1 MLSPPTASSLISVWP
16 PCSRA
21 IKPAGMIWVS
31 WPKKASKIET
41 EVTEDIVREAALRLD
56 LVDVKVVAIDAVWS
70 GLKLMIRKEK
80 RP

>member
-1 MLSPPTASSLISVWP
+1 
-16 PCSRA
+16 
-21 IKPAGMIWVS
+21 
-31 WPKKASKIET
+31 
-41 EVTEDIVREAALRLD
+41 VTEDVVREAALRLD